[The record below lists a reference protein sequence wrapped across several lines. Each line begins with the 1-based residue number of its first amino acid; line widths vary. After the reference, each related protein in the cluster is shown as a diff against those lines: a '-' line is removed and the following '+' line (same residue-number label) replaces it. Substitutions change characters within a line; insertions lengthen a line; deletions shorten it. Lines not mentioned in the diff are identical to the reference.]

1 MTPEISNSIK
11 ENKKAFWEWKEAG
24 KPNPDH
30 PLSKKQKETK
40 RNLRSTQRLDTATKR
55 TKLYSDIMSA
65 SENDS
70 KNFHKLIQQQRTTRT
85 ATVTEIRWNDNI
97 YSTPDDIRNGFYQYF
112 QALAIPSE
120 DSMVD
125 ANYKQLVDLDFLLIE
140 QITDQSSNSTITISL
155 EDIASAIKEM
165 NRGKAP
171 DILGISAEHIQY
183 GGQSVATFREIIRT
197 KIVPEEIK
205 EGLSTPIVKKN
216 KPAMDPTNYRGITV
230 LVSIEKLFIKLWLSK
245 GKPHMNKN
253 QNKMQRGFSENS
265 SSINTGFLYSETLT
279 ESKECKEPI
288 YVVTLDGQKAFDTVW
303 IRSLLRN
310 MYFTGISNDLWSM
323 LNQLYSDVT
332 TKVKFDNIASD
343 SFQML
348 QGVRQAGILSA
359 PLYKQF
365 NNKLLDTIEEQSI
378 GAYIGPIN
386 IPAPTCADDICCITN
401 SPIDLQAC
409 LYIVENFMNM
419 ERAKINNSKSD
430 ILRYNTPDVKIDSWK
445 LCNSEIKETNSTL
458 HLGMTRNTNES
469 IDIDKMIQAGRQT
482 LYSLFGAG
490 LHGRNGLNPRIAKH
504 IWSTYVIPRL
514 IYGLEIQHLTDTQIQ
529 KLNQF
534 QIRVTQTA
542 TMVAKQMFECCG
554 LSTAWCRTNKSHYR

>member
-1 MTPEISNSIK
+1 M
-11 ENKKAFWEWKEAG
+11 
-24 KPNPDH
+24 
-30 PLSKKQKETK
+30 
-40 RNLRSTQRLDTATKR
+40 
-55 TKLYSDIMSA
+55 
-65 SENDS
+65 
-70 KNFHKLIQQQRTTRT
+70 
-85 ATVTEIRWNDNI
+85 
-97 YSTPDDIRNGFYQYF
+97 
-112 QALAIPSE
+112 
-120 DSMVD
+120 
-125 ANYKQLVDLDFLLIE
+125 
-140 QITDQSSNSTITISL
+140 QS
-155 EDIASAIKEM
+155 
-165 NRGKAP
+165 
-171 DILGISAEHIQY
+171 
-183 GGQSVATFREIIRT
+183 
-197 KIVPEEIK
+197 
-205 EGLSTPIVKKN
+205 
-216 KPAMDPTNYRGITV
+216 
-230 LVSIEKLFIKLWLSK
+230 
-245 GKPHMNKN
+245 
-253 QNKMQRGFSENS
+253 GFSENLS
-265 SSINTGFLYSETLT
+265 CINTGFLYTETLT

-310 MYFTGISNDLWSM
+310 MYFTGISNDLWSL

-430 ILRYNTPDVKIDSWK
+430 ILRYNTPDVNIDSWE
-445 LCNSEIKETNSTL
+445 LCNSEIKETNSTV

-469 IDIDKMIQAGRQT
+469 INIDKMIQTGRQT
-482 LYSLFGAG
+482 LYSLLFGAG
-490 LHGRNGLNPRIAKH
+490 LNGRHGLNPKIAKH
-504 IWSTYVIPRL
+504 IWSTYGIPRL
-514 IYGLEIQHLTDTQIQ
+514 IYGLEIQHVTDTQIQ

-534 QIRVTQTA
+534 QIKSLKQLQWLPSRCSNAAVYLLLGTEPIQVTINKR
-542 TMVAKQMFECCG
+542 M
-554 LSTAWCRTNKSHYR
+554 LSLFGQIIGDQNSMENK